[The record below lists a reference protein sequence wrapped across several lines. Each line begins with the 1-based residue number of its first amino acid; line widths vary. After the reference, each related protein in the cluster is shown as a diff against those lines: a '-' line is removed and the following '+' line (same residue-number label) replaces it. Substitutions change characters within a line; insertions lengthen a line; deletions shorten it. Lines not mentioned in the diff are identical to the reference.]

1 MKIKIEI
8 ERWSKTS
15 LTLEGDIQGTRIL
28 EIGPIGIYRNLSVNG
43 ECGLSLIKPLHV
55 IEVEE

>member
-15 LTLEGDIQGTRIL
+15 LILEGDIQGTRIL
-28 EIGPIGIYRNLSVNG
+28 EIGPIGIYRNISVNE
-43 ECGLSLIKPLHV
+43 ECGLSLIKLLFM